1 MLEVI
6 ATCIDDV
13 RKITEGSGQRI
24 ELVSALTEGG
34 VTPSAALIKRA
45 VRCAGSIPVMVMIRP
60 HAQSFVYAGE
70 DLEIMREDLET
81 ALDCGAAGVVL
92 GALTVKDELDR
103 HALDFLLS
111 VNLRG
116 KSVTFHRALDRSA
129 DPALTFE
136 QLLDYP
142 VDRVLTSGGPGN
154 ITGNLELLKHFVT
167 AGKSARPDKKIKV
180 MAGGG
185 VNLNNVCAIMQ
196 ATGIEEIHVGTA
208 VRRSGS
214 CIEPIEPLLVGQ
226 FYSLC
231 AVAED
236 N

>member
-13 RKITEGSGQRI
+13 QKIIEGGGQRI

-34 VTPSAALIKRA
+34 VTPSTALIKQA
-45 VRCAGSIPVMVMIRP
+45 VRCADSIPVMVMIRP
-60 HAQSFVYAGE
+60 HAQSFVYARE
-70 DLEIMREDLET
+70 DLEIMREDLEI

-92 GALTVKDELDR
+92 GALTVKNELDR
-103 HALDFLLS
+103 RALDFLLS
-111 VNLRG
+111 INLQG
-116 KSVTFHRALDRSA
+116 KSATFHRALDHSA
-129 DPALTFE
+129 DPVLTFE

-142 VDRVLTSGGPGN
+142 IDRVLTSGGPGN
-154 ITGNLELLKHFVT
+154 IMANLELLKYFVT
-167 AGKSARPDKKIKV
+167 AGKRARPDKKIKV

-185 VNLNNVCAIMQ
+185 VNLNNACAIMQ
-196 ATGIEEIHVGTA
+196 ETGIEEIHVGTA

-214 CIEPIEPLLVGQ
+214 CIEPIESLLVSQ
-226 FYSLC
+226 FYPLFS
-231 AVAED
+231 VAGE